1 LSNTLINKSKTGS
14 LEISR
19 FKGLGEM
26 NPEQLWDTTLNP
38 DTRHLVPVLIKT
50 HSLSST
56 TENVDMLM
64 NKKDQETEENG
75 LQKRRI
81 L

>member
-1 LSNTLINKSKTGS
+1 
-14 LEISR
+14 
-19 FKGLGEM
+19 M

-64 NKKDQETEENG
+64 NKKRSGDRRKWITEEADFMN
-75 LQKRRI
+75 I
-81 L
+81 DD